1 VYAAVVAAKA
11 PPGHQTCPSHAPRP
25 RSPVVRAPVQAN
37 GLLVDLAPLP
47 PAVVPGG
54 PYDDPPRAAP
64 SSYVPSATPPCAPP
78 VASEPSSIPNNFA
91 WLAWYDYVFRYYQH
105 GQWELERLRLNWFDR
120 LSAGVATWYC
130 ICCKDF
136 CLPRPPLW
144 SPYCPKCCACDTN
157 VNFCPSIPAPPS
169 APPSNFVAP
178 SCTVAVAYAGPD
190 ISMANVNGAP
200 PVPGLVDYGSD
211 SDDGYHSP
219 DVGAP
224 VNGAPTHAQFANF
237 LATPD
242 GLRQARLVVAEHDGA
257 RRDRLRPEHVGHDRH
272 RSRSRSPQQRRGEP
286 LPALRAPALG
296 ARSGLGAHPAASGSG
311 LYGSPPQSGLPQFSD
326 GAVHYAPPRH
336 AGEVLPPEFTHC
348 NLHNRAVQSYLHTV
362 GSVKSWD
369 EKSDRPEYAMQWL
382 DSVLH
387 MATVANVDFGRI
399 LRSRL
404 SLKGQQWLS
413 ALLPMHT
420 YAHWVSDNY
429 APFKDAFREHYA
441 HQSRPDSDLAADIM
455 FDRGLSMGSLSLDA
469 YADQFHQLARRLLPG
484 TLTPYSACKLF
495 LKGMSAELKPK
506 CLTAPGGHV
515 WTNLDDLISHA
526 RYKYRKMRLEYVAD
540 TRHGRHGQTP
550 YPRHTRPHSAA
561 AHVSGSSLK
570 RASNT
575 RGRGGGRGQGRGRS
589 RVSFDLRSD
598 RDTDNECPPTVAA
611 GQAQSRGPAPSAGPS
626 PRSGRLRTDA
636 DPSLVTKAPTAC
648 RSYGVGLTANN
659 SKQARTLSHDEE
671 RDLRLYGLCCICRGT
686 QVVAGRLGRHPGRC
700 PWYKSE
706 HVIAGPRHH

>member
-1 VYAAVVAAKA
+1 MAA
-11 PPGHQTCPSHAPRP
+11 TTSI
-25 RSPVVRAPVQAN
+25 N
-37 GLLVDLAPLP
+37 NNLL
-47 PAVVPGG
+47 
-54 PYDDPPRAAP
+54 
-64 SSYVPSATPPCAPP
+64 
-78 VASEPSSIPNNFA
+78 
-91 WLAWYDYVFRYYQH
+91 WLAWYDYVVRYFQH
-105 GQWELERLRLNWFDR
+105 GQWELERLQLNWFNR
-120 LSAGVATWYC
+120 LRAGTAAWYC
-130 ICCKDF
+130 LCCKDF
-136 CLPRPPLW
+136 WLPRPPLW
-144 SPYCPKCCACDTN
+144 SLYCPKCCACDTN
-157 VNFCPSIPAPPS
+157 INFCPSIPAPPS

-178 SCTVAVAYAGPD
+178 TCAVAAVAYPGPD
-190 ISMANVNGAP
+190 ISMANVNAAP
-200 PVPGLVDYGSD
+200 PVPGLVDYDSGS
-211 SDDGYHSP
+211 DGYHSP
-219 DVGAP
+219 DAGAP

-242 GLRQARLVVAEHDGA
+242 GLRHARLVIAEHDGA
-257 RRDRLRPEHVGHDRH
+257 HRERLRPEHVGHDRY
-272 RSRSRSPQQRRGEP
+272 RSRSRSPRRHGAT
-286 LPALRAPALG
+286 LPAPGAPARG
-296 ARSGLGAHPAASGSG
+296 ARSSLGIHPAAPAASGFG
-311 LYGSPPQSGLPQFSD
+311 LYGSPPQSGFPQFSD

-336 AGEVLPPEFTHC
+336 ADEALPPEFTHC
-348 NLHNRAVQSYLHTV
+348 TLHNRAVQSYLHTV

-382 DSVLH
+382 DSILH

-429 APFKDAFREHYA
+429 APFKEAFREHYA

-484 TLTPYSACKLF
+484 SLTPYSACKMF
-495 LKGMSAELKPK
+495 FRGMSAELKPK
-506 CLTAPGGHV
+506 CLTAPGGQV

-540 TRHGRHGQTP
+540 TRQGRHGQTP

-570 RASNT
+570 RASHT
-575 RGRGGGRGQGRGRS
+575 RGRGGGRGRGRGHR

-598 RDTDNECPPTVAA
+598 HDTDNECPPTVAA

-626 PRSGRLRTDA
+626 PQSGRPRTDP
-636 DPSLVTKAPTAC
+636 DPSLVARSPKSC
-648 RSYGVGLTANN
+648 RSYGAGLTTDK
-659 SKQARTLSHDEE
+659 SKQARALYSNEE
-671 RDLRLYGLCCICRGT
+671 HELRLYGLCCICRGT
-686 QVVAGRLGRHPGRC
+686 QKSGRHPGAC

-706 HVIAGPRHH
+706 HVIAGPRRH